1 MRMHVRVSPASS
13 HTKVGGRYG
22 STDPPILL
30 VRVRAPA
37 VDGKANA
44 AVIAAVALAFGVTR
58 SEVGV
63 ISGHTSRHKVLEV
76 AGADTATLHALLA
89 R

>member
-1 MRMHVRVSPASS
+1 MRMHVRVSPGSS

-22 STDPPILL
+22 STDPPTLL

-44 AVIAAVALAFGVTR
+44 AVIAAVALAFGVKR

-63 ISGHTSRHKVLEV
+63 ISGHSGRIKVLEV
-76 AGADTATLHALLA
+76 AGADPATLRSLLA
-89 R
+89 L